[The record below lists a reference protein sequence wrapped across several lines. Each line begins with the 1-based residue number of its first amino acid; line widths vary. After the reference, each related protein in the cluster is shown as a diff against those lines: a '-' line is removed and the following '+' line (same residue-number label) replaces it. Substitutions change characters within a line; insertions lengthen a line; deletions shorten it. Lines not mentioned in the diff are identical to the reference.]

1 MKKEILA
8 RTATII
14 PLSAPSTNI
23 ELPSWPVF
31 FDGYKLQSS
40 LVASR
45 HVHDDMLAFA
55 ANNHVKP
62 AIEKFEFSENGF
74 AEALAKLNSGKLRY
88 RGVLVAA

>member
-1 MKKEILA
+1 MKREILA

-23 ELPSWPVF
+23 ELPASTF
-31 FDGYKLQSS
+31 FFNGYKLKSS

-45 HVHDDMLAFA
+45 QIHDDMLAFA
-55 ANNHVKP
+55 AHNHVKP
-62 AIEKFEFSENGF
+62 AIEKFEFSETGF
-74 AEALAKLNSGKLRY
+74 AEALTKLNSGKLRY